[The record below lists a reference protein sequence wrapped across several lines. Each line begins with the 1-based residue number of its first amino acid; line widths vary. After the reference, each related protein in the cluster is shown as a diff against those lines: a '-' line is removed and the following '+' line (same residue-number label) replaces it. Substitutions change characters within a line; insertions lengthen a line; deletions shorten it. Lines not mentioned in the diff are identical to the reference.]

1 MKDSLWYRNWIWLS
15 LSVVL
20 IQCAKVPITGRSQ
33 LSLVPNNQVL
43 PMSFEQYE
51 AVKKSNE
58 VVTSGAEAEM
68 VKRAG
73 TRIQK
78 GVEQYFAQLGQSSYL
93 NDYQWEYILIKD
105 DKTVNAWC
113 MPGGKVAFYTA
124 ILPICKDETG
134 LAVVM
139 GHEIAHAIANHG
151 RERISQTLV
160 AQTGLSIA
168 SIALGGGGASL
179 TGDMILQGA
188 GAATNLGILKFSR
201 KHESEA
207 DELGLYFMAMAGY
220 DPQEAPLFWERMSS
234 QSSGGKAPPEFMS
247 THPSHDTRISD
258 LNKNMPKALEY
269 YRAAK
274 AGN

>member
-1 MKDSLWYRNWIWLS
+1 MKYFAFRLS
-15 LSVVL
+15 TMLLMVL
-20 IQCAKVPITGRSQ
+20 ILAQCAKVPITGRSQ
-33 LSLVPNNQVL
+33 LSLVPNSQVL
-43 PMSFEQYE
+43 PMSFEQYAE
-51 AVKKSNE
+51 VKKTSE
-58 VVTSGAEAEM
+58 VISSGEQAEM
-68 VKRAG
+68 VRRAG
-73 TRIQK
+73 TRIQR
-78 GVEQYFAQLGQSSYL
+78 GVEKYFSELGQSSYL
-93 NDYQWEYILIKD
+93 NDYDWEFILIKD
-105 DKTVNAWC
+105 DNTVNAWC

-160 AQTGLSIA
+160 TQTGLSLA

-188 GAATNLGILKFSR
+188 GAATSLGILKFSR

-220 DPQEAPLFWERMSS
+220 DPQQAPTFWERMSA
-234 QSSGGKAPPEFMS
+234 QSGGSAPPEFMS

-258 LNKNMPKALEY
+258 LKQNMPKALEY
-269 YRAAK
+269 YRNAQ
-274 AGN
+274 

>member
-1 MKDSLWYRNWIWLS
+1 MNRRSFHAPFIWFALALS
-15 LSVVL
+15 LTH
-20 IQCAKVPITGRSQ
+20 CAKVPITGRSQ

-51 AVKKSNE
+51 EVKKTSE
-58 VVTSGAEAEM
+58 IVTSGEDADM

-73 TRIQK
+73 TNIQK
-78 GVEQYFAQLGQSSYL
+78 GVEQYFAELGQSSYL
-93 NDYQWEYILIKD
+93 DDYKWEYILIKD

-160 AQTGLSIA
+160 TQTGLSIA
-168 SIALGGGGASL
+168 SIALGGAGASL

-188 GAATNLGILKFSR
+188 GAASNLGILKFSR

-220 DPQEAPLFWERMSS
+220 DPQQAPAFWQRMSAK
-234 QSSGGKAPPEFMS
+234 SSGGNAPPEFMS

-274 AGN
+274 GN

>member
-1 MKDSLWYRNWIWLS
+1 MERFSFRSMIGLIM
-15 LSVVL
+15 VL
-20 IQCAKVPITGRSQ
+20 LTAQCAKVPITGRSQ
-33 LSLVPNNQVL
+33 LSLVPNSQVL

-51 AVKKSNE
+51 EVKKTNE
-58 VVTSGAEAEM
+58 VITSGEQAEM

-78 GVEQYFAQLGQSSYL
+78 GVEQYFAELGQSNYL
-93 NDYQWEYILIKD
+93 NDYDWEYILIKD
-105 DKTVNAWC
+105 DQTVNAWC

-160 AQTGLSIA
+160 TQTGLSLA

-220 DPQEAPLFWERMSS
+220 DPQQAPAFWERMSEK
-234 QSSGGKAPPEFMS
+234 SGGNAPPEFMS
-247 THPSHDTRISD
+247 THPSHGTRISD
-258 LNKNMPKALEY
+258 LQKNMPRALEY
-269 YRAAK
+269 YRKAK
-274 AGN
+274 

>member
-1 MKDSLWYRNWIWLS
+1 MKRCSFRLLTGLFI
-15 LSVVL
+15 VL
-20 IQCAKVPITGRSQ
+20 LMAQCAKVPITGRSQ
-33 LSLVPNNQVL
+33 LSLIPNKDVL

-51 AVKKSNE
+51 EVKKTNE
-58 VVTSGAEAEM
+58 VITSGEQAEM

-78 GVEQYFAQLGQSSYL
+78 GVEKYFAEQGQSGYL
-93 NDYQWEYILIKD
+93 NDYEWEYILIKD
-105 DKTVNAWC
+105 DETVNAWC

-151 RERISQTLV
+151 RERISHTLAV
-160 AQTGLSIA
+160 QTGLSLA
-168 SIALGGGGASL
+168 TIALGGAGASL
-179 TGDMILQGA
+179 TGDMVLQGA
-188 GAATNLGILKFSR
+188 GAASNLGILKFSR

-220 DPQEAPLFWERMSS
+220 DPQQAPAFWERMSA
-234 QSSGGKAPPEFMS
+234 QSGGKAPPEFMS
-247 THPSHDTRISD
+247 THPSHSTRISD
-258 LNKNMPKALEY
+258 LQQNMPKALEY
-269 YRAAK
+269 YRQAQ
-274 AGN
+274 

>member
-1 MKDSLWYRNWIWLS
+1 MRNLKIL
-15 LSVVL
+15 LPVVVIL
-20 IQCAKVPITGRSQ
+20 LVITQCAKVPITGRSQ
-33 LSLVPNNQVL
+33 LSLIPNDQVL

-51 AVKKSNE
+51 EVKKTNK
-58 VVTSGAEAEM
+58 VVTAGDQAAM
-68 VKRAG
+68 VKRCG
-73 TRIQK
+73 MRIQSAVQK
-78 GVEQYFAQLGQSSYL
+78 YFRDQGQSDYL
-93 NDYQWEYILIKD
+93 SDYKWEYILIE

-113 MPGGKVAFYTA
+113 MPGGKVAFYTG
-124 ILPICKDETG
+124 ILPITKDETG

-151 RERISQTLV
+151 RERISQTLA

-188 GAATNLGILKFSR
+188 GAATSLGILKFSR

-220 DPQEAPLFWERMSS
+220 DPQQAPSFWQRMSAN
-234 QSSGGKAPPEFMS
+234 SGGQAPPEFMS

-258 LNKNMPKALEY
+258 LKAKMPKALEY
-269 YRAAK
+269 YRQAK
-274 AGN
+274 